1 MSARWGES
9 MAAMIRNVLLSTA
22 LVGVVLALSGCET
35 TNEDEWAGGA
45 RKPFHQAEQT
55 CEAQAARIAEESA
68 RPAFFTGCMQAFGWT
83 LRAG

>member
-1 MSARWGES
+1 

-68 RPAFFTGCMQAFGWT
+68 RPAFFTGIVRCV
-83 LRAG
+83 

>member
-35 TNEDEWAGGA
+35 TKEDEWAGGA

-55 CEAQAARIAEESA
+55 CEAQTARIADESA
-68 RPAFFTGCMQAFGWT
+68 RPAFFTGCMKAFGWT
-83 LRAG
+83 RRAG